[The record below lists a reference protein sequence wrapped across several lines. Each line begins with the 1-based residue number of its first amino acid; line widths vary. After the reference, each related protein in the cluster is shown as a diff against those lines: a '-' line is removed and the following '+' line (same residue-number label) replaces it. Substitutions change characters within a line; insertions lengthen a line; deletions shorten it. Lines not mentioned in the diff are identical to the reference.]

1 MYKRQYLPV
10 AKRSGGTTQREG
22 VEKVECKARSEGV
35 VSCSK
40 QCWRSPGGVTHNY
53 SQLPFLSQLH
63 LDEEFDPVGMYT
75 DV

>member
-35 VSCSK
+35 LSWFKTMLAES
-40 QCWRSPGGVTHNY
+40 GGSY
-53 SQLPFLSQLH
+53 A
-63 LDEEFDPVGMYT
+63 
-75 DV
+75 